1 MLDVFC
7 SAKFPVRVREF
18 VRRSSFQLQRLENE
32 EEKDVWEEMFPCSEE
47 GKEQFSSAVCVSC
60 GAKSLVMK

>member
-32 EEKDVWEEMFPCSEE
+32 EEKDVWEKMFSCSEGE
-47 GKEQFSSAVCVSC
+47 QQFSDAVCVSC